1 MPSLVGATC
10 GASRTVIGS
19 GGRPLIAIFSLLL
32 EDQGTQFNWR
42 NAGCAVVAS
51 RKMCSQS
58 TCKAYSGNDVHDEYF
73 PQVVVTATLFP
84 SNQQK

>member
-10 GASRTVIGS
+10 GDSRTVIGS

-32 EDQGTQFNWR
+32 DDQGTQVNWR
-42 NAGCAVVAS
+42 NAGCAFAAS
-51 RKMCSQS
+51 RKMRRQS

-73 PQVVVTATLFP
+73 PQVVVTAPLLP
-84 SNQQK
+84 HNH